1 MSPEEFYYRQKL
13 KKWFPLVYDEEYRK
27 CLDVIN
33 ATVPPQPESDPHHFT
48 DYLGC
53 IHEISLD
60 GVERIETRYGKIG
73 IKTGNYLE
81 VRKNRESILFLRED
95 KVEPRYIS
103 SGVTL
108 DKSSV
113 WTQQL
118 PIDSNKALTVYRWDG
133 YCLYRDDNL
142 MLTGITSVSE
152 AEYYIIED

>member
-13 KKWFPLVYDEEYRK
+13 KKWFPLLYDEQYRK
-27 CLDVIN
+27 CLEVVS
-33 ATVPPQPESDPHHFT
+33 ATVPQNKNNSHHFT

-73 IKTGNYLE
+73 IKTGKYLE

>member
-13 KKWFPLVYDEEYRK
+13 KRWFPLVYDEEYRK

-48 DYLGC
+48 VYLGC
-53 IHEISLD
+53 IHDISLD
-60 GVERIETRYGKIG
+60 GVERIKTRYGRIG

-81 VRKNRESILFLRED
+81 VRKNGKSILFLRED
-95 KVEPRYIS
+95 KAEPKYLS

-108 DKSSV
+108 DRSSV

-118 PIDSNKALTVYRWDG
+118 PKDSDKVPTVYKWYG
-133 YCLYRDDNL
+133 NCLYKDGNR
-142 MLTGITSVSE
+142 MFSGIMSIST
-152 AEYYIIED
+152 AEHYIIED